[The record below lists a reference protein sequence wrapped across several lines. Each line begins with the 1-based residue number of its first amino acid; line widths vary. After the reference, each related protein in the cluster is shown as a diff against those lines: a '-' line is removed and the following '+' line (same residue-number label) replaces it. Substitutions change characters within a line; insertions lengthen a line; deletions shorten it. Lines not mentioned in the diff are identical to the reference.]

1 MRLSILWRIMEIE
14 EGVIRRGRRPRRV
27 TPSEISSSCVLAL
40 RGMFLAITLPR
51 SYSWKEWNVPHF
63 LFSQPKQLNL
73 VPRSSRLTVPLPAR
87 TLHFWRHFL
96 VKHKIRPNF
105 VISNW
110 LLWIMRALLANQNR
124 GNILNEYY
132 LSYITVYSTVVVFLV
147 NGKIKWMK
155 ELISLIE
162 ALSILASPRIKTVK
176 PPDKKARH
184 FWQQFLWQ
192 KVCYNISLAGLLQ
205 DCSQSPIFP

>member
-1 MRLSILWRIMEIE
+1 MRLSIFWRIMEIE

-40 RGMFLAITLPR
+40 RGRFLAITLPR
-51 SYSWKEWNVPHF
+51 SYPWKERNVPHF

-96 VKHKIRPNF
+96 VKHKILSNF

-124 GNILNEYY
+124 GNILNEWVIIIIIIIIVIII
-132 LSYITVYSTVVVFLV
+132 L
-147 NGKIKWMK
+147 KI
-155 ELISLIE
+155 I
-162 ALSILASPRIKTVK
+162 IL
-176 PPDKKARH
+176 
-184 FWQQFLWQ
+184 
-192 KVCYNISLAGLLQ
+192 Y
-205 DCSQSPIFP
+205 